1 MSDAAPL
8 SGQTAWVTGSSRG
21 LGRVMAEELCRLGA
35 DVAVHGTREDS
46 PRTFGE
52 GESMQQVAS
61 DVAQSGSGRTMAVW
75 GDLTQESEVARNAAQ
90 IREEFGRIDLL
101 VCCAGGDIGAGGT
114 GVGQGGRPDNDDC
127 LSISLPD
134 VQSVIDRNLTSA
146 MLCCR
151 EVAPEMIERRAG
163 RIVTIGSIAG
173 MFGRPTG
180 SIYCVAKA
188 AVHAWTR
195 CLAVQLRPHN
205 VAVNCVAPGG
215 TVTERF
221 MRIHEVDQEMLVEEG
236 TLERYGRP
244 HEIASVVGFLCS
256 PASHFISGQ
265 VIRVDGGGQTFPC

>member
-114 GVGQGGRPDNDDC
+114 GVGNGVSGIGGIGPSGHAHTAFVIKSAPHTDGGILQVVPPAGSPLTGGVWQKD
-127 LSISLPD
+127 LSLPD
-134 VQSVIDRNLTSA
+134 A
-146 MLCCR
+146 
-151 EVAPEMIERRAG
+151 
-163 RIVTIGSIAG
+163 
-173 MFGRPTG
+173 
-180 SIYCVAKA
+180 
-188 AVHAWTR
+188 
-195 CLAVQLRPHN
+195 
-205 VAVNCVAPGG
+205 
-215 TVTERF
+215 
-221 MRIHEVDQEMLVEEG
+221 
-236 TLERYGRP
+236 
-244 HEIASVVGFLCS
+244 
-256 PASHFISGQ
+256 
-265 VIRVDGGGQTFPC
+265 